1 VVPPRRVRQYNE
13 AMNLHLARVF
23 GACLAAASALAQ
35 ATPARDD
42 APDAGERAGPEIRWR
57 WEALPS
63 HRVGLSPPLEPG
75 LRIAPGG
82 AAPIDYRLWV
92 GHRSAELGIG
102 LLPAAPHAGGGYAF
116 GSAPAAALTL
126 GMRYQVSPQTRL
138 TFDTELSRAA
148 GRSRP
153 LALELASSSP
163 LQGLARGTLMRAQ
176 LSADSSL
183 TLRLHGGKL
192 GLYLGVR
199 LTGDE

>member
-1 VVPPRRVRQYNE
+1 VVPPRRIRQYNE
-13 AMNLHLARVF
+13 AMTLHVARVF

-35 ATPARDD
+35 AMPALDD
-42 APDAGERAGPEIRWR
+42 AQDAGEQARADIRWR

-63 HRVGLSPPLEPG
+63 QRMGLLPLES
-75 LRIAPGG
+75 RVVAPVG

-102 LLPAAPHAGGGYAF
+102 LLPAAPHAGGSYAF
-116 GSAPAAALTL
+116 GPAPAAALTL

-138 TFDTELSRAA
+138 TFDTELGRAA

-199 LTGDE
+199 LTGGE